1 MTQDSNLLRIP
12 DAVDSRRLEVMQF
25 VAKMKEAAER
35 CGAGF
40 IGGFITDDGEKFV
53 MTNLDPEDANLLLPN
68 ELRD

>member
-1 MTQDSNLLRIP
+1 MTNQPRIP
-12 DAVDSRRLEVMQF
+12 DSIDIKRLEAMQF

-53 MTNLDPEDANLLLPN
+53 MTNMDNQDDIDKLMPESLK
-68 ELRD
+68 

>member
-1 MTQDSNLLRIP
+1 MTQDSNLPRIP
-12 DAVDSRRLEVMQF
+12 DAVDSRRLEAMQF

>member
-1 MTQDSNLLRIP
+1 MTQESNLPRIP
-12 DAVDSRRLEVMQF
+12 DTVSSRLEAMQF

-53 MTNLDPEDANLLLPN
+53 MTNMEDQDDIDKLMPESLK
-68 ELRD
+68 